1 MSTREPELH
10 TDYYDY
16 YDYSGYDIVYLC
28 EKHKPNLFG
37 TIFTPVLYSLAFI
50 VSLVGN
56 ALALWVLIRYEKLRS
71 ATDIFI
77 LNLITS
83 DLLFAFS
90 LPFWAVDH
98 TSGWIFG
105 KATCKVMTAIFFIGY
120 YSGIMLLTSMTVDR
134 YFLVIHPVSAFRTR
148 KISYA
153 VAVSVV
159 IWGISILVTIP
170 EVIFSD
176 VEKYWEESL
185 SCVSNYPTESSH
197 IWQLLGCYQQNF
209 LFFFIPFAVIVFCY
223 CRILSTVIRCK
234 ARKKHKTVKVI
245 FCIVVAFFVCW
256 APYNIVIFLFSLT
269 ELQVPAFIT
278 CEMENR
284 LLYAFYISR
293 NLAYCHC
300 CLNPFFYVFV
310 GTRFRTHLTHIVR
323 EHFPCT
329 GIHKQPKYRHRSY
342 PLSGSNEYSIA
353 SSAFSTDYF

>member
-1 MSTREPELH
+1 MVSAYSSGGKIPDYVSNALYKGKYLRRNDHTRLCLKSPTMSTREPELH

-134 YFLVIHPVSAFRTR
+134 G
-148 KISYA
+148 K
-153 VAVSVV
+153 
-159 IWGISILVTIP
+159 
-170 EVIFSD
+170 
-176 VEKYWEESL
+176 
-185 SCVSNYPTESSH
+185 
-197 IWQLLGCYQQNF
+197 
-209 LFFFIPFAVIVFCY
+209 
-223 CRILSTVIRCK
+223 
-234 ARKKHKTVKVI
+234 
-245 FCIVVAFFVCW
+245 
-256 APYNIVIFLFSLT
+256 
-269 ELQVPAFIT
+269 
-278 CEMENR
+278 
-284 LLYAFYISR
+284 
-293 NLAYCHC
+293 
-300 CLNPFFYVFV
+300 
-310 GTRFRTHLTHIVR
+310 
-323 EHFPCT
+323 
-329 GIHKQPKYRHRSY
+329 
-342 PLSGSNEYSIA
+342 
-353 SSAFSTDYF
+353 